1 MASIYE
7 IPAEFQ
13 ADLECTKPKDLR
25 SEDEILADLRR
36 YQPVTSEKNLWAFWH
51 SGIEGIPLW
60 CRHNVVSWV
69 RILGPE
75 WTVRVVN
82 SIPDSPN
89 YVVKYAPKEMLPASF
104 LEGTMTGPYT
114 GPHSA
119 DFVRGAL
126 LYTHGGVNMDV
137 GCTMIRSLDRMCWD
151 KLSDPECPYEVA
163 VVNMYDQIIANHM
176 VASRKGNEFVKR
188 W

>member
-1 MASIYE
+1 MAPYE

-13 ADLECTKPKDLR
+13 SELELTQVKDPR
-25 SEDEILADLRR
+25 AEAEIIASLHE
-36 YQPVTSEKNLWAFWH
+36 YHPVTSEKNLWAFWH
-51 SGIEGIPLW
+51 SGIDGVPQW
-60 CRHNVVSWV
+60 CRNNVVSWV

-75 WTVRVVN
+75 WTVRVVDVV
-82 SIPDSPN
+82 PDSPN
-89 YVVKYAPKEMLPASF
+89 HVLKFAPREMLPKTF

-126 LYTHGGVNMDV
+126 LYTHGGINMDV
-137 GCTMIRSLDRMCWD
+137 GCTLIRDMERICWN
-151 KLSDPECPYEVA
+151 KLVDPDCPWEIA
-163 VVNMYDQIIANHM
+163 VPNMYSQVIANHM
-176 VASRKGNEFVKR
+176 VASRKGNIFIKK